1 MMGSVLS
8 NGFQFIVSGSQPKA
22 LNDFQ
27 IVNLQVNFS
36 TVFVCYIL
44 SPAQSQ
50 MLIRMMIVVTIHVTA
65 AKNAIFGVN
74 EWIVD

>member
-1 MMGSVLS
+1 MMASVLS

-36 TVFVCYIL
+36 V
-44 SPAQSQ
+44 
-50 MLIRMMIVVTIHVTA
+50 
-65 AKNAIFGVN
+65 AKVADI
-74 EWIVD
+74 